1 MVGREG
7 NSIGPTLMAIKGG
20 IKAGLIGGG
29 LTLGLNPVG
38 NVFVMSGGGAVLIGD
53 TGILGADLL
62 LDRDL
67 LDLSSLDLRFLSRE
81 EDLL

>member
-1 MVGREG
+1 MFY
-7 NSIGPTLMAIKGG
+7 S
-20 IKAGLIGGG
+20 KARKQRIVFRYLRTTIQ
-29 LTLGLNPVG
+29 G